1 MQKTMGDMAK
11 FLKQLIPVNIPER
24 YTINSMFR
32 NISDE
37 EDIRNGVLAFRDFLY
52 RFYDCLIADNS
63 LCDVPKK
70 GKKKFSD
77 ETTLTV
83 EFPFLNNIKSILIN
97 IGQHGILSEKGDSLL
112 VNGWEKLSLKR
123 SLNKNSTAKISVPQ
137 MIKSMRFLTEC
148 GINFHGI
155 DLSMK
160 KPDISKIEA
169 VEITYPDYPIMLTGW
184 KTLGIAQNELSSRK
198 NDDILL
204 RCDYRAL
211 KNEDTEVASILKDF
225 VYPLSAPLQELV
237 LKLHQRYLDSGMK
250 CNVELGMFCVHF
262 IYLYKG
268 KAIWRFSTSL
278 HNGYCI
284 ILKTKNTLK
293 YADVIEKFPE
303 FLQEKISKGYGCDR
317 KKGSGHG
324 NCQKGCEGFR
334 FSLNESLL
342 DISQELEIW
351 LDSEL
356 ASMQKKEEW
365 SETKIV
371 SKIKNDAVAI
381 NEEGMCQ

>member
-1 MQKTMGDMAK
+1 MEKTMGDMAK
-11 FLKQLIPVNIPER
+11 FLKQLIPVNIPET

-32 NISDE
+32 NVSDE

-52 RFYDCLIADNS
+52 RFCDCLIDDNS
-63 LCDVPKK
+63 LCEIPKK

-83 EFPFLNNIKSILIN
+83 EFPFLNNIRSILIN
-97 IGQHGILSEKGDSLL
+97 IGHHGILSEKGDSLL
-112 VNGWEKLSLKR
+112 VNGWEILSAKR
-123 SLNKNSTAKISVPQ
+123 SLNKNSTVKISVPQ

-148 GINFHGI
+148 GIDFDGI

-184 KTLGIAQNELSSRK
+184 KALGIAQNELSSRK

-211 KNEDTEVASILKDF
+211 KNEDTDVASILKDF
-225 VYPLSAPLQELV
+225 IYPLSAPLQELV
-237 LKLHQRYLDSGMK
+237 LKLHQHYLDSGMK
-250 CNVELGMFCVHF
+250 CNVELWSFCVHF
-262 IYLYKG
+262 TYSYKR
-268 KAIWRFSTSL
+268 KAIWRFSISF
-278 HNGYCI
+278 HNGYRI
-284 ILKTKNTLK
+284 ILKTKNSSK

-324 NCQKGCEGFR
+324 NCQKGCEGFS
-334 FSLNESLL
+334 FSLNESFL

-351 LDSEL
+351 LDNEL
-356 ASMQKKEEW
+356 ASMQKKKNGQKTPHD
-365 SETKIV
+365 TKIQKV
-371 SKIKNDAVAI
+371 N
-381 NEEGMCQ
+381 

>member
-52 RFYDCLIADNS
+52 RFCDCLISDNTI
-63 LCDVPKK
+63 CDVPKK

-112 VNGWEKLSLKR
+112 VNGWELLSVKR

-148 GINFHGI
+148 GIDFDGI

-160 KPDISKIEA
+160 KTDISKIEA

-184 KTLGIAQNELSSRK
+184 KVLGIAQNELSSRK

-204 RCDYRAL
+204 RCD
-211 KNEDTEVASILKDF
+211 
-225 VYPLSAPLQELV
+225 
-237 LKLHQRYLDSGMK
+237 
-250 CNVELGMFCVHF
+250 C
-262 IYLYKG
+262 
-268 KAIWRFSTSL
+268 
-278 HNGYCI
+278 
-284 ILKTKNTLK
+284 
-293 YADVIEKFPE
+293 
-303 FLQEKISKGYGCDR
+303 
-317 KKGSGHG
+317 
-324 NCQKGCEGFR
+324 
-334 FSLNESLL
+334 
-342 DISQELEIW
+342 
-351 LDSEL
+351 
-356 ASMQKKEEW
+356 
-365 SETKIV
+365 
-371 SKIKNDAVAI
+371 
-381 NEEGMCQ
+381 

>member
-11 FLKQLIPVNIPER
+11 FLKQLIPVNIPET

-37 EDIRNGVLAFRDFLY
+37 EYIRDGVLAFRDFLY
-52 RFYDCLIADNS
+52 RFCDCLIADNS

-83 EFPFLNNIKSILIN
+83 EFPFLNNIRSILIN
-97 IGQHGILSEKGDSLL
+97 IGHHGILSEKGDSLL
-112 VNGWEKLSLKR
+112 VNGWEKLSIKR
-123 SLNKNSTAKISVPQ
+123 SLNKNSTVKISVPQ

-148 GINFHGI
+148 GINFDGI

-169 VEITYPDYPIMLTGW
+169 VRITYPDYPIMVIGW
-184 KTLGIAQNELSSRK
+184 KALGIAQNELSSRK

-211 KNEDTEVASILKDF
+211 KNEDAEVTSIMKDF
-225 VYPLSAPLQELV
+225 VYPLSATVQEFV
-237 LKLHQRYLDSGMK
+237 LKLHQHYLDSGMK
-250 CNVELGMFCVHF
+250 CNVELGSFCVQF

-268 KAIWRFSTSL
+268 KAIWRFSKSL
-278 HNGYCI
+278 HNGYRI
-284 ILKTKNTLK
+284 IIKTKNTSK
-293 YADVIEKFPE
+293 YADVIKKFPE

-356 ASMQKKEEW
+356 ASMQKKKNRQKTPHG
-365 SETKIV
+365 TKV
-371 SKIKNDAVAI
+371 
-381 NEEGMCQ
+381 